1 MQRMSAPNIAGAHLP
16 QHARGY
22 WKAHF
27 DAAREGAEAFL
38 ERESGQLPIWLVIGF
53 GAGIACWFALDGP
66 REWLAVL
73 CVGAAMAIAG
83 FAFDGG
89 RLERA
94 FGWLGLAL
102 ALGCAL
108 IWARAEWVGAPR
120 LERPKVTTFT
130 ARVERVE
137 PLPAKGDLRLTL
149 LPAGTDLPPRVR
161 VFTEGGRGSGGNCCR
176 GDTEGSR

>member
-1 MQRMSAPNIAGAHLP
+1 M
-16 QHARGY
+16 
-22 WKAHF
+22 
-27 DAAREGAEAFL
+27 
-38 ERESGQLPIWLVIGF
+38 IGF
-53 GAGIACWFALDGP
+53 GAGIACWFALNGP

-73 CVGAAMAIAG
+73 CLGAAMALAG

-102 ALGCAL
+102 ALGCAI